1 MNKTKGFTL
10 IELLITL
17 AILVSLTA
25 VAVPSLSEFT
35 IKLKVDTEITKINRL
50 LLVARNSA
58 INFNQTVT
66 LCPLDT
72 NNSCSNDWENELSV
86 FVDSNANK
94 QLDSNENLLSIKSAV
109 PIGDKLQYGK
119 TRKGLTYSSTGHL
132 FGWGQNATFKYCP
145 KGHWDKSR
153 GIIVAVSGRIYRSF
167 NNERS
172 LLDKNRS
179 GKTIACDQ

>member
-1 MNKTKGFTL
+1 MNKHIGFTL

-25 VAVPSLSEFT
+25 VAVPSLSDFT
-35 IKLKVDTEITKINRL
+35 IKLRVDTEITKLSRL

-58 INFNQTVT
+58 IHFNQTVT
-66 LCPLDT
+66 LCPLDI
-72 NNSCSNDWENELSV
+72 NNICSNDWENELSV

-94 QLDSNENLLSIKSAV
+94 QLDRNDKLLSIKSAV
-109 PIGDKLQYGK
+109 TAGDKLQYGK
-119 TRKGLTYSSTGHL
+119 TRKSLTYSSTGHL

-145 KGHWDKSR
+145 QDHINKSR

-167 NNERS
+167 NNDKNT
-172 LLDKNRS
+172 LDKNRS
-179 GKTIACDQ
+179 GKTIICH